1 MRRLTMLCRPAGLPL
16 LVRGYLAFLMLLGS
30 TGSIAYG
37 QATNI
42 SATPSGPGGLGTTL
56 STSGNTTNITGGTRP
71 GGGPNLFHSFNQ
83 FSVGAGD
90 VASFV
95 NPGGVSNVIS
105 RVIGGSPSNINGT
118 VQALNA
124 NLFFLNPSGIIFGPS
139 AHLNVSG
146 SAYFSTAQQ
155 LRLSDGGIF
164 TASTTLLGLDSTLSA
179 SSPAAFGFLGQGP
192 YGTIVLSSSSTVLQT
207 GAVLG
212 LMGGGIQINGSKIT
226 AQRVM
231 LGSTSSGGEMSTQAF
246 VGNPFSGAAGNGQVQ
261 ALPGT
266 LIVAGGGG
274 VIPASIDVSPN
285 VTVPTG
291 AQVNSTTN
299 SFTQRV
305 TQIQVVGVN
314 LGGLPP
320 LATANAAN
328 VNPAN
333 PVEPVAFLNRAAM
346 VLPQEA
352 PAPPAPLLTSRCA
365 ARKDGAFS
373 SLVQASRDVTPSQP
387 GRSLAAPVV
396 LEEIGGDVDPVAPP
410 ASAAHI
416 QGQTTAQ
423 LMESWQGC

>member
-1 MRRLTMLCRPAGLPL
+1 MLCRPAGLPL

-30 TGSIAYG
+30 TGSLAYG

-299 SFTQRV
+299 SLTQRV

-320 LATANAAN
+320 LATANVAN

-396 LEEIGGDVDPVAPP
+396 LEEIGGDVDPGAPP

-423 LMESWQGC
+423 LMDSWQGC

>member
-1 MRRLTMLCRPAGLPL
+1 MICRPAGSPL
-16 LVRGYLAFLMLLGS
+16 LVRGFLAFLMLMGS

-42 SATPSGPGGLGTTL
+42 VATPSGPGGLGTSL
-56 STSGNTTNITGGTRP
+56 NTSGNTTNITGGTRP

-83 FSVGAGD
+83 FSVGTGD
-90 VASFV
+90 VAAFV

-124 NLFFLNPSGIIFGPS
+124 NLFFLNPAGIVFGPS

-164 TASTTLLGLDSTLSA
+164 TATPGFLAFDNLTVG
-179 SSPAAFGFLGQGP
+179 SPVAFGFLGQGP
-192 YGTIVLSSSSTVLQT
+192 YGSIVLSSPSTVLQT

-212 LMGGGIQINGSKIT
+212 LMGGGIQINGSRIS
-226 AQRVM
+226 AQRVI
-231 LGSTSSGGEMSTQAF
+231 LGSTSSGGEMSTNPF
-246 VGNPFSGAAGNGQVQ
+246 VGNPFSGASANGQVQ

-291 AQVNSTTN
+291 AQVNTTTN

-320 LATANAAN
+320 LPAANAATL
-328 VNPAN
+328 NPAN
-333 PVEPVAFLNRAAM
+333 PIEPVAFLNRAAM

-365 ARKDGAFS
+365 ARKDGEFS
-373 SLVQASRDVTPSQP
+373 SLVQASRDVTPSEP

-396 LEEIGGDVDPVAPP
+396 LEEIGGDAEPGAPAP
-410 ASAAHI
+410 AAAQI